1 MAVCSMTIERALDDR
16 RLRARCWPIS
26 ATWALR
32 LGLSTALLLGACSS
46 APQDII
52 AQLPTTI
59 GGRSFS
65 YQVEQGIGA
74 FGDPRGITDILT
86 AAGRSPDDLTTARG
100 EAFDPH
106 LWVMALRAPGVDPAK
121 FVDLLAG
128 GFDRWTETV
137 GGKNVIRAA
146 PAGMDRSLASYLYI
160 VGDTLVYIEAPESPN
175 QASEVLAKL
184 P

>member
-1 MAVCSMTIERALDDR
+1 V
-16 RLRARCWPIS
+16 
-26 ATWALR
+26 
-32 LGLSTALLLGACSS
+32 ALLLGACSS
-46 APQDII
+46 ARQDVI

-59 GGRSFS
+59 GGRSLL
-65 YQVEQGIGA
+65 YQVEQGVGA
-74 FGDPRGITDILT
+74 FGDPGGVTDILA
-86 AAGRSPDDLTTARG
+86 AAGRSPDALTTARA
-100 EAFDPH
+100 EEFNPH

-128 GFDRWTETV
+128 GFDQWTETV

-146 PAGMDRSLASYLYI
+146 PAGMDRSLASYLYV
-160 VGDTLVYIEAPESPN
+160 VGDTLVYIEAPESPT